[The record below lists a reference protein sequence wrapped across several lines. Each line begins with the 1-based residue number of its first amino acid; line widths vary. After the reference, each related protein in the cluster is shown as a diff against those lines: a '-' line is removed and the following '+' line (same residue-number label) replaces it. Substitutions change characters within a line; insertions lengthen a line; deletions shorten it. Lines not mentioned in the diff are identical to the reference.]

1 MKTFLLFAAM
11 ALTISIASGQEYLIS
26 YTGSGQSSTV
36 ASVLVVNLTSGDSLL
51 MNGSDTLFLTSTV
64 GIRSFG
70 SNDRKFNS
78 LFKYYK

>member
-1 MKTFLLFAAM
+1 MKTFLLVAAM
-11 ALTISIASGQEYLIS
+11 ALNISIASGQEYLIS

-36 ASVLVVNLTSGDSLL
+36 ASALVVNLSSGDSLL
-51 MNGSDTLFLTSTV
+51 MNGSDTLLLTSTV